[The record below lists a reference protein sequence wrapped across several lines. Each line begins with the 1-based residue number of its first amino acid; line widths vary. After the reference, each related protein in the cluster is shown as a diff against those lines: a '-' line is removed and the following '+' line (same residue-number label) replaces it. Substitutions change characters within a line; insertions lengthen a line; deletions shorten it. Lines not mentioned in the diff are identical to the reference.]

1 MRIGRPVSIQ
11 APAYYAG
18 WYAASP
24 RVIHVRARDE
34 RRAALTL
41 PPQVTGD
48 AARLTLFMAQT
59 MRAPHALDPAAGHA
73 AYALAQRDSESI
85 LLQIDA

>member
-1 MRIGRPVSIQ
+1 MRIGSPVSIQ
-11 APAYYAG
+11 RPAYYAG
-18 WYAASP
+18 WYGAPA

-41 PPQVTGD
+41 PPQITGD
-48 AARLTLFMAQT
+48 AAQLTLFMAQT
-59 MRAPHALDPAAGHA
+59 MREARPLDPAAGHA
-73 AYALAQRDSESI
+73 AYALAQRDTESI

>member
-1 MRIGRPVSIQ
+1 MRIGSPVSIQ

-18 WYAASP
+18 WYGASP

-34 RRAALTL
+34 RRAALAL

-48 AARLTLFMAQT
+48 AAQLTLFMAQT
-59 MRAPHALDPAAGHA
+59 LREPSPLDAAVGRK
-73 AYALAQRDSESI
+73 AYALAQRDDDSI
-85 LLQIDA
+85 LLQVDA